1 MASSSVRVRRAS
13 TKDYRSAARVQLRAV
28 LDGYRHIFPPELPRP
43 TAAALEAEWEIILRR
58 DDLVVLVAAI
68 SRNEVIGTIVVS
80 IDGSMGRVSRL
91 HVDPAFWSRGAG
103 QSLLQSAV
111 EYLRAQGC
119 KSAVLWVLREN
130 HRARH
135 LYDHLGWRADR
146 HVTKSGPHDP
156 RDSVLTPV
164 AGRLI
169 SGDQPQGS
177 PPIRAQRKTLADR
190 TGGCLTCGTTW
201 APTRPTCRRRVRAV
215 IAPYISPDTARLEVR
230 SLVSLCASTA
240 SASDLSRRRERGS
253 SPIASTFV

>member
-1 MASSSVRVRRAS
+1 MRDVVAASSRSTWRVHLFACAGHQQ
-13 TKDYRSAARVQLRAV
+13 KDYRSAARVQLRAV

-135 LYDHLGWRADR
+135 LYDHPGWRADR

-177 PPIRAQRKTLADR
+177 PPIRAQRKNPRRPDGRLFDVWNDVGTNSTDMSAPR
-190 TGGCLTCGTTW
+190 TSGDCAVHIAGYGAAGG
-201 APTRPTCRRRVRAV
+201 A
-215 IAPYISPDTARLEVR
+215 
-230 SLVSLCASTA
+230 
-240 SASDLSRRRERGS
+240 
-253 SPIASTFV
+253 